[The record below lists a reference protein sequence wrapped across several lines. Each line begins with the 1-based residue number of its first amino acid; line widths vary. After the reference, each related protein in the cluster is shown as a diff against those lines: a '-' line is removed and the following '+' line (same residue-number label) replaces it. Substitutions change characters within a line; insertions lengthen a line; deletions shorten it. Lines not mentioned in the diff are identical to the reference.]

1 MCFNCQ
7 SCAVCISVA
16 VLSKYNLFFF
26 LKGRMSQGL
35 EEGVIQEL
43 IKLSVLVLHIS
54 FPIITN
60 YRITETFVYK
70 KKKKSKLRELGI
82 DKKL

>member
-16 VLSKYNLFFF
+16 VLSKYNLFFFF

-70 KKKKSKLRELGI
+70 KKKRAS
-82 DKKL
+82 

>member
-1 MCFNCQ
+1 MLCVFQWLCFPN
-7 SCAVCISVA
+7 ITFF
-16 VLSKYNLFFF
+16 FFF

-60 YRITETFVYK
+60 YRITETFVYIK
-70 KKKKSKLRELGI
+70 KKKEPVKRTRN
-82 DKKL
+82 

>member
-1 MCFNCQ
+1 
-7 SCAVCISVA
+7 
-16 VLSKYNLFFF
+16 
-26 LKGRMSQGL
+26 MSQGL

-70 KKKKSKLRELGI
+70 KKKKKSQLRELGI